1 MRIIPDPNGGR
12 IALQM
17 EDPEQTIITTLLA
30 DVSQLLSADLPEPDD
45 DPFLRLVGHL
55 DPDQEVTRP
64 RDPALLRLLP
74 DADSSDPQRSAEYRR
89 LTERDLRESKL
100 HSIRIALHSLGQHPG
115 PISLDRDAAHAWMR
129 ALTDVRLV
137 LASRVGI
144 ASDEDAARLL
154 GDDQHADGAE
164 VSETEEAILSLYEL
178 TTWLQEHITQFM
190 LDGLPDD
197 NGEDSDAEESDG
209 GDDDLGESRDE
220 NVAGDGL
227 GDDDLGD
234 GDDDPQGSDDS
245 PEPDGP
251 RGDRG

>member
-1 MRIIPDPNGGR
+1 MRIIPDPQGGH
-12 IALQM
+12 IAIQM

-55 DPDQEVTRP
+55 DPDQNVERP
-64 RDPALLRLLP
+64 TDPALLRLLP

-115 PISLDRDAAHAWMR
+115 PISLDSTAAGAWMR

-144 ASDEDAARLL
+144 TNDEDAERLL
-154 GDDQHADGAE
+154 GGDAD
-164 VSETEEAILSLYEL
+164 VSETSEAILSLYEL
-178 TTWLQEHITQFM
+178 TTWLQEHLTQFM
-190 LDGLPDD
+190 LDGLPDA
-197 NGEDSDAEESDG
+197 EDDHDE
-209 GDDDLGESRDE
+209 LGH
-220 NVAGDGL
+220 
-227 GDDDLGD
+227 DDLGD
-234 GDDDPQGSDDS
+234 SGAGTDAGGDADADGDDGLGGGDPDS
-245 PEPDGP
+245 RA
-251 RGDRG
+251 RGDHG

>member
-1 MRIIPDPNGGR
+1 MRIIPDPEGGH
-12 IALQM
+12 IAIQM

-55 DPDQEVTRP
+55 DPDQDVERP
-64 RDPALLRLLP
+64 TDPALLRLLP

-115 PISLDRDAAHAWMR
+115 PISLDSTAAGAWMR

-144 ASDEDAARLL
+144 TTDEDAERLL
-154 GDDQHADGAE
+154 GGDADG
-164 VSETEEAILSLYEL
+164 SETSEAILSLYEL
-178 TTWLQEHITQFM
+178 TTWLQEHLTQFM
-190 LDGLPDD
+190 LDGLPDA
-197 NGEDSDAEESDG
+197 EDDHDESD
-209 GDDDLGESRDE
+209 R
-220 NVAGDGL
+220 
-227 GDDDLGD
+227 DDLGD
-234 GDDDPQGSDDS
+234 SGAGTDAGGDADADGDDGLGGGDPDSRAQGDH
-245 PEPDGP
+245 G
-251 RGDRG
+251 

>member
-1 MRIIPDPNGGR
+1 MRIIPDPEGGH
-12 IALQM
+12 IAIQM

-55 DPDQEVTRP
+55 DPDQDVERP
-64 RDPALLRLLP
+64 TDPALLRLLP

-115 PISLDRDAAHAWMR
+115 PISLDSTAAGAWMR

-144 ASDEDAARLL
+144 TTDEDAERLL
-154 GDDQHADGAE
+154 GGDADG
-164 VSETEEAILSLYEL
+164 SETSEAILSLYEL
-178 TTWLQEHITQFM
+178 TTWLQEHLTQFM
-190 LDGLPDD
+190 LDGLPDA
-197 NGEDSDAEESDG
+197 EDDH
-209 GDDDLGESRDE
+209 
-220 NVAGDGL
+220 
-227 GDDDLGD
+227 DDLGD
-234 GDDDPQGSDDS
+234 SGAGTDAGGDADADGDDGLGGGDPDSRAQGDH
-245 PEPDGP
+245 G
-251 RGDRG
+251 

>member
-1 MRIIPDPNGGR
+1 MRIIPDPEGGH
-12 IALQM
+12 IAIQM

-55 DPDQEVTRP
+55 DPDQDVQRP
-64 RDPALLRLLP
+64 TDPALLRLLP

-115 PISLDRDAAHAWMR
+115 PISIDSTAAGAWMR

-144 ASDEDAARLL
+144 TTDEDAERLL
-154 GDDQHADGAE
+154 GGDADG
-164 VSETEEAILSLYEL
+164 SETSEAILSLYEL
-178 TTWLQEHITQFM
+178 TTWLQEHLTQFM
-190 LDGLPDD
+190 LDGLPDA
-197 NGEDSDAEESDG
+197 EDDHDDRGDSGAGTDAG
-209 GDDDLGESRDE
+209 GDADADGD
-220 NVAGDGL
+220 DGL
-227 GDDDLGD
+227 GGGD
-234 GDDDPQGSDDS
+234 PDSRAQGDHG
-245 PEPDGP
+245 
-251 RGDRG
+251 

>member
-17 EDPEQTIITTLLA
+17 EDPELTIITTLLA

-64 RDPALLRLLP
+64 HDPALLRLLP

-115 PISLDRDAAHAWMR
+115 PITLDRDTAHAWMR

-144 ASDEDAARLL
+144 ASDEDAERLL
-154 GDDQHADGAE
+154 GDDPHTDGAE

-190 LDGLPDD
+190 LDGLPDVD
-197 NGEDSDAEESDG
+197 GEDPVD
-209 GDDDLGESRDE
+209 
-220 NVAGDGL
+220 

-234 GDDDPQGSDDS
+234 PGDDDPAGDDEDAHGAGGVD
-245 PEPDGP
+245 PRGPDDP

>member
-1 MRIIPDPNGGR
+1 MRIIPDPEGGH
-12 IALQM
+12 IAIQM

-55 DPDQEVTRP
+55 DPDQDVERP
-64 RDPALLRLLP
+64 TDPALLRLLP

-115 PISLDRDAAHAWMR
+115 PISIDSTAAGAWMR

-144 ASDEDAARLL
+144 TTDEDAERLL
-154 GDDQHADGAE
+154 GGDADG
-164 VSETEEAILSLYEL
+164 SETSEAILSLYEL
-178 TTWLQEHITQFM
+178 TTWLQEHLTQFM
-190 LDGLPDD
+190 LDGLPDA
-197 NGEDSDAEESDG
+197 EDDH
-209 GDDDLGESRDE
+209 
-220 NVAGDGL
+220 
-227 GDDDLGD
+227 DDLGD
-234 GDDDPQGSDDS
+234 SGAGTDAGGDADADGDDGLGGGDPDSRAQGDH
-245 PEPDGP
+245 G
-251 RGDRG
+251 

>member
-1 MRIIPDPNGGR
+1 MRIIPDPNRGR

-100 HSIRIALHSLGQHPG
+100 HSIRIALHSLGQHPA
-115 PISLDRDAAHAWMR
+115 PISLDRDTAHAWMR

-144 ASDEDAARLL
+144 ASDEDAVRLL
-154 GDDQHADGAE
+154 GDDPHADGAE

-197 NGEDSDAEESDG
+197 GEDL
-209 GDDDLGESRDE
+209 DD
-220 NVAGDGL
+220 

-234 GDDDPQGSDDS
+234 LPGDGDEDAHGAGGDDPRG
-245 PEPDGP
+245 PDGP

>member
-1 MRIIPDPNGGR
+1 MRIIPDPEGGH
-12 IALQM
+12 IAIQM

-55 DPDQEVTRP
+55 DPDQDVERP
-64 RDPALLRLLP
+64 TDPALLRLLP

-115 PISLDRDAAHAWMR
+115 PISIDSTAAGAWMR

-144 ASDEDAARLL
+144 TTDEDAERLL
-154 GDDQHADGAE
+154 GGDADG
-164 VSETEEAILSLYEL
+164 SETSEAILSLYEL
-178 TTWLQEHITQFM
+178 TTWLQEHLTQFM
-190 LDGLPDD
+190 LDGLPDA
-197 NGEDSDAEESDG
+197 EDDHDESD
-209 GDDDLGESRDE
+209 R
-220 NVAGDGL
+220 
-227 GDDDLGD
+227 DDLGD
-234 GDDDPQGSDDS
+234 SGAGTDAGGDADADGDDGLGGGDPDSRAQGDH
-245 PEPDGP
+245 G
-251 RGDRG
+251 

>member
-1 MRIIPDPNGGR
+1 MRIIPDPEGGH
-12 IALQM
+12 IAIQM

-55 DPDQEVTRP
+55 DPDQDVQRP
-64 RDPALLRLLP
+64 TDPALLRLLP

-115 PISLDRDAAHAWMR
+115 PISLDSTAAGAWMR

-144 ASDEDAARLL
+144 TTDEDAERLL
-154 GDDQHADGAE
+154 GGDADG
-164 VSETEEAILSLYEL
+164 SETSEAILSLYEL
-178 TTWLQEHITQFM
+178 TTWLQEHLTQFM
-190 LDGLPDD
+190 LDGLPDA
-197 NGEDSDAEESDG
+197 EDDH
-209 GDDDLGESRDE
+209 
-220 NVAGDGL
+220 
-227 GDDDLGD
+227 DDLGD
-234 GDDDPQGSDDS
+234 SGAGTDAGGDADADGDDGLGGGDPDSRAQGDH
-245 PEPDGP
+245 G
-251 RGDRG
+251 

>member
-1 MRIIPDPNGGR
+1 MRIIPDPEGGH
-12 IALQM
+12 IAIQM

-55 DPDQEVTRP
+55 DPDQDVQRP
-64 RDPALLRLLP
+64 TDPALLRLLP

-115 PISLDRDAAHAWMR
+115 PISLDSTAAGAWMR

-144 ASDEDAARLL
+144 TTDEDAERLL
-154 GDDQHADGAE
+154 GGDADG
-164 VSETEEAILSLYEL
+164 SETSEAILSLYEL
-178 TTWLQEHITQFM
+178 TTWLQEHLTQFM
-190 LDGLPDD
+190 LDGLPDA
-197 NGEDSDAEESDG
+197 EDDH
-209 GDDDLGESRDE
+209 DE
-220 NVAGDGL
+220 PDH
-227 GDDDLGD
+227 DDLGD
-234 GDDDPQGSDDS
+234 SGAGTDAGGDADAYGDDGLGGGDPDSRAQGDH
-245 PEPDGP
+245 G
-251 RGDRG
+251 

>member
-1 MRIIPDPNGGR
+1 MRIIPDPEGGH
-12 IALQM
+12 IAIQM

-55 DPDQEVTRP
+55 DPDQEVERP
-64 RDPALLRLLP
+64 TDPALLRLLP

-115 PISLDRDAAHAWMR
+115 PISLDSTAAGAWMR

-144 ASDEDAARLL
+144 TTDEDAERLL
-154 GDDQHADGAE
+154 GGDADG
-164 VSETEEAILSLYEL
+164 SETSEAILSLYEL
-178 TTWLQEHITQFM
+178 TTWLQEHLTQFM
-190 LDGLPDD
+190 LDGLPDA
-197 NGEDSDAEESDG
+197 EDDH
-209 GDDDLGESRDE
+209 
-220 NVAGDGL
+220 
-227 GDDDLGD
+227 DDLGD
-234 GDDDPQGSDDS
+234 SGAGTDAGGDADADGDDGLGGGDPDSRAQGDH
-245 PEPDGP
+245 G
-251 RGDRG
+251 

>member
-1 MRIIPDPNGGR
+1 MRIIPDPEGGH
-12 IALQM
+12 IAIQM

-55 DPDQEVTRP
+55 DPDQDVQRP
-64 RDPALLRLLP
+64 TDPALLRLLP

-115 PISLDRDAAHAWMR
+115 PISIDSTAAGAWMR

-144 ASDEDAARLL
+144 TTDEDAERLL
-154 GDDQHADGAE
+154 GGDADG
-164 VSETEEAILSLYEL
+164 SETSEAILSLYEL
-178 TTWLQEHITQFM
+178 TTWLQEHLTQFM
-190 LDGLPDD
+190 LDGLPDA
-197 NGEDSDAEESDG
+197 EDDH
-209 GDDDLGESRDE
+209 
-220 NVAGDGL
+220 
-227 GDDDLGD
+227 DDLGD
-234 GDDDPQGSDDS
+234 SGAGTDAGGDADADGDDGLGGGDPDSRAQGDH
-245 PEPDGP
+245 G
-251 RGDRG
+251 